1 MSKPAGASGRQSC
14 ASCSRPSNWLKKP
27 PRGATNLPRRRAEF
41 VLQTTILLRYC
52 QYRSEE
58 SAALLDRRVVTTA
71 VFDGG
76 AEHDAR
82 DAADASCAAP
92 QGSGGGVRSPA
103 TIRAPC
109 DWPAAAGSA
118 ISMDGNR
125 TESTTVSPSASHEWT
140 ISGPK
145 IT

>member
-1 MSKPAGASGRQSC
+1 MFTAIQ
-14 ASCSRPSNWLKKP
+14 LVKP

-82 DAADASCAAP
+82 DAADVSCAAP
-92 QGSGGGVRSPA
+92 QG
-103 TIRAPC
+103 
-109 DWPAAAGSA
+109 AGRRGPLRG
-118 ISMDGNR
+118 DD
-125 TESTTVSPSASHEWT
+125 PSALRLAGRSRPRDLDGWKSHGEYD
-140 ISGPK
+140 GFAQRLP
-145 IT
+145 